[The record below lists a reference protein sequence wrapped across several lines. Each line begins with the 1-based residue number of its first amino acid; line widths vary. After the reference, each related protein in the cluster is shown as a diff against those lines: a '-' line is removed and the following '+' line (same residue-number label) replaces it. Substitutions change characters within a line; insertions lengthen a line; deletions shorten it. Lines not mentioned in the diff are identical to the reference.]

1 MKKDLQDGLPGHSN
15 SDLIFSENYMDP
27 NNFPED
33 DDYEGYEDME
43 ALWEPDYDD
52 RLDRYVDQE
61 EWWGDVD
68 DYLDTAE

>member
-1 MKKDLQDGLPGHSN
+1 MQKDLQDGLPGHN
-15 SDLIFSENYMDP
+15 YEDYMDP
-27 NNFPED
+27 SNFPED

-68 DYLDTAE
+68 DYLDKSE